1 MHIKNEANQK
11 TKQLSLRKTKVEG
24 KMESSNIYNTV

>member
-11 TKQLSLRKTKVEG
+11 TKQRSLRKMKVEG